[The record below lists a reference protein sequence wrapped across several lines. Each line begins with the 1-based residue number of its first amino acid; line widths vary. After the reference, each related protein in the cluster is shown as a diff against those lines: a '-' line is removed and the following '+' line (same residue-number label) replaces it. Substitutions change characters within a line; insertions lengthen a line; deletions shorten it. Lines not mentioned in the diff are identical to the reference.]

1 MMMVVVMVMMM
12 MMMKVN
18 QPCDAVL
25 QFYMLLAKL
34 VKKFSGFLSTERS
47 VVFTNVCQ
55 GPYLE
60 DA

>member
-1 MMMVVVMVMMM
+1 MVVVMVVMMM
-12 MMMKVN
+12 TMKVN
-18 QPCDAVL
+18 QLCDAVL
-25 QFYMLLAKL
+25 QFDMLLAKL
-34 VKKFSGFLSTERS
+34 AKKCSGFLSTKRS